1 MAIYEDIKM
10 TLQIREKPWHYVYAL
25 STKPVKEEKDTK
37 KNLIS
42 AYGDM
47 LTRGIILINI
57 LYKCGWSLANSEAK
71 GAPGIRPPKS
81 AGLFNLDDKHV

>member
-37 KNLIS
+37 ENLIS

-47 LTRGIILINI
+47 ATRVIILII
-57 LYKCGWSLANSEAK
+57 QVRMITSEFR
-71 GAPGIRPPKS
+71 GPGRTRRSPP
-81 AGLFNLDDKHV
+81 

>member
-37 KNLIS
+37 ENLIS

-47 LTRGIILINI
+47 ATRVIILII
-57 LYKCGWSLANSEAK
+57 QVRMITSEFR
-71 GAPGIRPPKS
+71 GPGRTRRITP
-81 AGLFNLDDKHV
+81 